1 MPQRNPKL
9 DEESDAVM
17 APEAETTWITVGDFS
32 VYIKRIKATDIREGG
47 IQVDIY
53 AREFEDCGALGSCH
67 AFDSDAE
74 EMREEEDLE
83 VD

>member
-1 MPQRNPKL
+1 MRKVRTKL
-9 DEESDAVM
+9 DEETDAVM
-17 APEAETTWITVGDFS
+17 GSKAESTWITVDDFS
-32 VYIKRIKATDIREGG
+32 IYIKRIKATDISEGG
-47 IQVDIY
+47 VRVDIY
-53 AREFEDCGALGSCH
+53 AREFEDCDALDSCH